1 MQSSN
6 GRRFLGHMDLLHV
19 DAGSGVYLER
29 HGSKTTLTNLDKYVF
44 ILETEICFFTGSI
57 DGSHDSLI

>member
-1 MQSSN
+1 M
-6 GRRFLGHMDLLHV
+6 GLLHV